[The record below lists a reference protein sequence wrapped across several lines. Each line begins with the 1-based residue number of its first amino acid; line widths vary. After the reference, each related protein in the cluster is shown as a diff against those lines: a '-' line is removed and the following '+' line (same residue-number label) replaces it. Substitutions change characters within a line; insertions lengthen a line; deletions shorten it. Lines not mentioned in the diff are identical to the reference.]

1 MTMVNEWLLKS
12 FLSQE
17 HCDDRKKGL
26 LILPKTAEKYRN
38 FTNGSRG
45 SSIHHK
51 IKISGAQTTMIF

>member
-1 MTMVNEWLLKS
+1 MVAKS

>member
-1 MTMVNEWLLKS
+1 MTMLNEWLLKY

-17 HCDDRKKGL
+17 HDDRKKRL

-38 FTNGSRG
+38 FANSSRG

-51 IKISGAQTTMIF
+51 IKISGVQTTMKF